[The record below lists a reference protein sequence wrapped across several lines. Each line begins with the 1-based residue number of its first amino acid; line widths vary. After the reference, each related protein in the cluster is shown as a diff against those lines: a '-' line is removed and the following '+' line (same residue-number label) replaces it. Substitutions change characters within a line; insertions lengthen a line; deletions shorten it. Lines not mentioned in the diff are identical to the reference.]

1 MLTIR
6 YRASRR
12 AADER
17 EAAVGDGE
25 GVAGEILLEQRRVL
39 QQRRVLGI
47 EARNGLGRRGG
58 ADAGAP
64 VPVKCAPGGVLSS
77 R

>member
-1 MLTIR
+1 MLTAR
-6 YRASRR
+6 NCASRL

-17 EAAVGDGE
+17 EAGVGDLK
-25 GVAGEILLEQRRVL
+25 GVGGEILL

-47 EARNGLGRRGG
+47 EARDGLGRRGG